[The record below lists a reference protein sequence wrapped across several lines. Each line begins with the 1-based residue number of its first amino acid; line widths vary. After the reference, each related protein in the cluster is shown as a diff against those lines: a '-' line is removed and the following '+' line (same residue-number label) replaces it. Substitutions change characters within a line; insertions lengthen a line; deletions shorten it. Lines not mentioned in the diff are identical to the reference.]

1 MESCRSLIKKNIASS
16 CFFRSSVEPPYRK
29 ALIRITD
36 ICNARCVHC
45 FTSADHR
52 GETMTLE
59 DFRDFVLP
67 RLKQCRVSR
76 VTLTG
81 GEPFLHP
88 NIIDIV
94 KLLSDADISVG
105 ICTNATV
112 ITTDQIQ
119 ALSHERNVH
128 INVSLHGFSSESHDK
143 FMGKKG
149 AFDKCISTIKQLS
162 EYGLLQ
168 GFLVTPNTF
177 ANVKEYEEL
186 CEFAI
191 QNNAQ
196 FVLMNPV
203 SPMGRG
209 VIGVANYATSDDTLR
224 SIQRSTLKYTD
235 KIEIIYIRFPNNELP
250 LGSCEAGNIIYVFV
264 NGNVAV
270 CAYLVFAAN
279 TPNSQYDPTEFIV
292 GNIIKDADF
301 PQKMDSYRFQHRYA
315 FGNND
320 LCKKCTKNIFCG
332 KGCPSA
338 VIYSGK
344 AIGDIDSEVCPE
356 IGKEI
361 KI

>member
-1 MESCRSLIKKNIASS
+1 MDNCRSLIRKNIASS

-36 ICNARCVHC
+36 ICNAHCVHC
-45 FTSADHR
+45 FTSADHQ

-119 ALSHERNVH
+119 TLSHERNLH
-128 INVSLHGFSSESHDK
+128 INVSLHGFSSESHDT
-143 FMGKKG
+143 FMGKRG
-149 AFDKCISTIKQLS
+149 AFDKCISTIKQLG

-177 ANVKEYEEL
+177 ANVEEYEKL
-186 CEFAI
+186 
-191 QNNAQ
+191 
-196 FVLMNPV
+196 
-203 SPMGRG
+203 
-209 VIGVANYATSDDTLR
+209 
-224 SIQRSTLKYTD
+224 
-235 KIEIIYIRFPNNELP
+235 
-250 LGSCEAGNIIYVFV
+250 
-264 NGNVAV
+264 
-270 CAYLVFAAN
+270 
-279 TPNSQYDPTEFIV
+279 
-292 GNIIKDADF
+292 
-301 PQKMDSYRFQHRYA
+301 
-315 FGNND
+315 
-320 LCKKCTKNIFCG
+320 
-332 KGCPSA
+332 
-338 VIYSGK
+338 
-344 AIGDIDSEVCPE
+344 
-356 IGKEI
+356 
-361 KI
+361 